1 MEYGVLP
8 GVSKGDF
15 IDGKWVFRGGSG
27 VSLKEVRGV
36 K

>member
-8 GVSKGDF
+8 GVSKGVF
-15 IDGKWVFRGGSG
+15 LDGKWEFRGGSG
-27 VSLKEVRGV
+27 GSLKEVRGV